1 MNRLQ
6 ILEVNEKKNDR
17 FVCNIHT
24 RRQGLENLSKWK
36 SRCFGRKTEEKEKEY
51 DFQVTLEK
59 DWNENLVKTFTSRD
73 ENCIAMGGE
82 EEEAR

>member
-17 FVCNIHT
+17 FVWNIHT

-51 DFQVTLEK
+51 DF
-59 DWNENLVKTFTSRD
+59 
-73 ENCIAMGGE
+73 
-82 EEEAR
+82 